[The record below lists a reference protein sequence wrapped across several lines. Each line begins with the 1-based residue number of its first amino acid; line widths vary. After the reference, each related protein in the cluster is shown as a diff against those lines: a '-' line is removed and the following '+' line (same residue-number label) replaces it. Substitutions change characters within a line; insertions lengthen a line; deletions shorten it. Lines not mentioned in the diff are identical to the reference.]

1 MHLATTNGDFVFTS
15 PLGHPLRR
23 SDFDRRVF
31 WPAVDG
37 DTRKGTQP
45 VRPGLTFHGLRH
57 SHKTCLI
64 ADGIPEI
71 AQARR
76 LGHHLSNR
84 LVETYRHVA
93 PEIEYRLIRRLE
105 LRWQRANHPNRPPNC
120 PKSS

>member
-1 MHLATTNGDFVFTS
+1 MHLLATTSDFVFTS
-15 PLGHPLRR
+15 PLGYPLRR

-31 WPAVDG
+31 RPSVDG

-57 SHKTCLI
+57 SHKTWLI

-84 LVETYRHVA
+84 LVETYSHVA
-93 PEIEYRLIRRLE
+93 PEIDI
-105 LRWQRANHPNRPPNC
+105 A
-120 PKSS
+120 